1 MLKKK
6 NYVGTILKTSVL
18 KIDYNDSNYEK
29 LLYLEKASKLKISE
43 SKKDVEVY

>member
-6 NYVGTILKTSVL
+6 NYVDTILKTFVQKS
-18 KIDYNDSNYEK
+18 DYIDSNYEK
-29 LLYLEKASKLKISE
+29 LLYPGKASKLKISE